1 MPSRTRTIATVVM
14 LCMVVLAGCSGSGG
28 AGGNQAS
35 GASGGGGNA
44 NAGMGGGGASAGGG
58 GAGEAQRARQ
68 APQAI
73 IKTGR
78 VQLGVENFSAAQR
91 NLTRATRA
99 AGGYVSASSESTYT
113 ESGENVTRGELV
125 LRVPSRNFSA
135 LFSQVKAVGT
145 VENANSNST
154 DVSGKLVDLRARL
167 NNSRAQRDRLRALY
181 DNASDTEATLA
192 VQKRLSAVQSRIER
206 LEGRLA
212 SLNDRV
218 AYSTITVTY
227 AESSPSAP
235 PEQWYDVG
243 VGSALVSSM
252 EGVVTAIRAI
262 VVGLAYAAPYLV
274 VFGVPLALIGYLVH
288 RRRSAP

>member
-1 MPSRTRTIATVVM
+1 MPSHIRTVAVVVM

-44 NAGMGGGGASAGGG
+44 SAGMGGGGASAGGG
-58 GAGEAQRARQ
+58 GAGEAQRAQ
-68 APQAI
+68 QVPQAI

-78 VQLGVENFSAAQR
+78 VQLGVENFSVAQR
-91 NLTRATRA
+91 NLTRATRE

-125 LRVPSRNFSA
+125 LRVPSRNFTG
-135 LFSQVKAVGT
+135 LFSQVKSLGT
-145 VENANSNST
+145 VQNADSNTT

-192 VQKRLSAVQSRIER
+192 VQKRLSTVQSRIER
-206 LEGRLA
+206 LEGRLS

-243 VGSALVSSM
+243 VVSALVSSM
-252 EGVVTAIRAI
+252 EGVVTAIRAL
-262 VVGLAYAAPYLV
+262 VVGFAYAAPYLL
-274 VFGVPLALIGYLVH
+274 VFGVPLALVGYLVL
-288 RRRSAP
+288 RRRNAL